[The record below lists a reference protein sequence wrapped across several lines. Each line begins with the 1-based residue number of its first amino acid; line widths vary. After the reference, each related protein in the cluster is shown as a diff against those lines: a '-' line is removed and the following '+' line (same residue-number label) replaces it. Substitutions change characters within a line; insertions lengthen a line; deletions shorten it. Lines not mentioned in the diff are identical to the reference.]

1 MHILFCLAIAFL
13 LSIIIIRL
21 LFLFLLINAIIHKL
35 SIEQSRIYAITEII
49 IIKSSIK
56 SRRYILLL
64 ICLINFTKCP
74 ILLLIL
80 SIIFTLLFLLIKR
93 RSFQIV
99 WVLSKCFIAYFLDS
113 KYWAIQTARF
123 SSVSILNFLKINHF
137 L

>member
-1 MHILFCLAIAFL
+1 MHILFYLAIAFL
-13 LSIIIIRL
+13 LSVIIIRL

-35 SIEQSRIYAITEII
+35 SIEQSRIYAITKII
-49 IIKSSIK
+49 WIKSSIK

-113 KYWAIQTARF
+113 KYWAIQTTRF